1 MSTSRNG
8 SLLEDLVKLEHLL
21 QADASESYEKLQN
34 RDRKIGIKLEHLK
47 NAPIKQIRSWLGFT
61 DDATFSTEAIGRT
74 NLFISSALIII
85 GLIMG
90 ISTGL
95 ALFFYTGEQPINIIN
110 VLAIGVG
117 LQLIFLAIFILA
129 TLFNSNWLQNILAS
143 FNAGRWAAR
152 FAYISPSLKNA
163 IDELLNRRNSLAD
176 QKIIKWQTVY
186 WSQKFAL
193 AFNFALI
200 LCCLYLVTFTD
211 LAFGWS
217 TTLAFDNSIVQ
228 SITDTLSLP
237 WKTFFPAAVP
247 DSNLIEATRFY
258 RLKTIN
264 MGDETNNVIQQAQLA
279 GSWWRFLLLSLLVY
293 GFLPRIITMIISR
306 IQLSK
311 SIKKSILSL
320 PGLHL
325 LLDRMNNP
333 SVATIAETPEV
344 EAAKIQTSDN
354 SKVTALTNRHTYLL
368 HWGQPA
374 FDQALIENWIIQNT
388 AAKPSGFD
396 LIASTNNHSI
406 PLTGKLPKLNDI
418 QTAISIVVKAWEP
431 PTLELTDWLA
441 ELRQHYGQEIL
452 ISLVPYDIDNQNQIK
467 SADLIEIQTWHDFLQ
482 RQQLFDIELHGVRS

>member
-1 MSTSRNG
+1 MPTPQSG

-21 QADASESYEKLQN
+21 KTDATKSYEDLQQ

-47 NAPIKQIRSWLGFT
+47 KSPIEQIRGWLGFT
-61 DDATFSTEAIGRT
+61 DDEKLSTDAITRT
-74 NLFISSALIII
+74 NLFISTSLIIV
-85 GLIMG
+85 GLILG

-110 VLAIGVG
+110 VLAVGVG
-117 LQLIFLAIFILA
+117 LQLILLAIFFLA
-129 TLFNSNWLQNILAS
+129 VSFNSKWLQDLLAG

-152 FAYISPSLKNA
+152 LAYIFPSLKNSL
-163 IDELLNRRNSLAD
+163 DELLNRRSSLTD

-186 WSQKFAL
+186 WSQQFAV
-193 AFNFALI
+193 AFNLALV

-217 TTLAFDNSIVQ
+217 TTLAFDNSIVK

-237 WKTFFPAAVP
+237 WKTLFPAAVP

-264 MGDETNNVIQQAQLA
+264 MGNETSNIIDQAQLA
-279 GSWWRFLLLSLLVY
+279 GNWWRFLLLCLLFY
-293 GFLPRIITMIISR
+293 GLLPRIITLVISKL
-306 IQLSK
+306 QLNK
-311 SIKKSILSL
+311 SIKKSIMSL

-333 SVATIAETPEV
+333 SVTTLAETPEV
-344 EAAKIQTSDN
+344 EAEKIQTTDAN
-354 SKVTALTNRHTYLL
+354 KITALTNRQTYIL

-374 FDQALIENWIIQNT
+374 FEQSLIESWLIEST
-388 AAKPSGFD
+388 GAKVTGFD
-396 LIASTNNHSI
+396 LVASTNNQTI
-406 PLTGKLPKLNDI
+406 PLADRLPKLDS
-418 QTAISIVVKAWEP
+418 QTAVSIIVKAWEP

-441 ELRQHYGQEIL
+441 ELRQHYGQQKLLTL
-452 ISLVPYDIDNQNQIK
+452 IPYGIGKKNQIK
-467 SADLIEIQTWHDFLQ
+467 PADSIEIKTWHDFLQ
-482 RQQLFDIELHGVRS
+482 RQNLFDIELHGVRS